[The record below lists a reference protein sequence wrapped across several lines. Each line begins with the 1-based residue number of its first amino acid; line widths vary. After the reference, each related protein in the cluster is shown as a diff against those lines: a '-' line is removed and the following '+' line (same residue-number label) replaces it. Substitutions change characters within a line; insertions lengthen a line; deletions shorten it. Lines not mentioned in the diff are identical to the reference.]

1 MLVHTRHKDFNLDH
15 FDSIFFDAGLSSTEI
30 CLFGTGELNKTRCT
44 KLNFDFKL
52 SGIRFL
58 YNMLEALLEGQEE
71 FDATGYEIVFG
82 QYDLN
87 NLRSRIKTDEGGR

>member
-1 MLVHTRHKDFNLDH
+1 MIVRTKHKDFDLDH
-15 FDSIFFDAGLSSTEI
+15 YDSILFDTGLSNTEI
-30 CLFGTGELNKTRCT
+30 SLWGTGELNKTRCM

-71 FDATGYEIVFG
+71 FDASGYEIVFG

-87 NLRSRIKTDEGGR
+87 NLRSRIKSDEGGK